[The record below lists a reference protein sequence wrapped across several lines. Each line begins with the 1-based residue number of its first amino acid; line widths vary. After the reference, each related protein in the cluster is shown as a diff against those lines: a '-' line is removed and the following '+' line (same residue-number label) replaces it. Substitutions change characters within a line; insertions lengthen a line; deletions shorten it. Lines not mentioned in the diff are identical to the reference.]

1 MIAPLEKLQELLFSN
16 LSLVISNL
24 HQEQECKEYFGCNF
38 QLNFSQIKFRKA
50 KVTPT
55 KIGQFVTLWKRNSI
69 SKETDPFTSEDPS
82 DFYLILTETSE
93 NFGFFL
99 FTKDILIK
107 NQILSTNLK
116 DGKRG
121 FRVYPNWDI
130 PQNKQAT
137 KTQNWQTQFF
147 IDFADEN
154 YVHMFESILKS
165 RIL

>member
-1 MIAPLEKLQELLFSN
+1 MTTLLEKLQTLLFSN
-16 LSLVISNL
+16 LGLFIFNL
-24 HQEQECKEYFGCNF
+24 HQEQESKEYFGCNF
-38 QLNFSQIKFRKA
+38 QLNSFQIKFRKS

-55 KIGQFVTLWKRNSI
+55 KVGQFVTLWKRNPI
-69 SKETDPFTSEDPS
+69 SKETEPFTSEDTS

-99 FTKDILIK
+99 FTKDVLIK
-107 NQILSTNLK
+107 NQILSTHLK

-137 KTQNWQTQFF
+137 KTQNWQNQFF

-154 YVHMFESILKS
+154 YVEKFESILRS
-165 RIL
+165 EAQ

>member
-1 MIAPLEKLQELLFSN
+1 MTTLLEKLQELLFSN
-16 LSLVISNL
+16 LGLVISNL
-24 HQEQECKEYFGCNF
+24 HQEQESKEYFGGNF
-38 QLNFSQIKFRKA
+38 QLNSFQIKFRKA

-55 KIGQFVTLWKRNSI
+55 KVGQFVTLWKRDPI
-69 SKETDPFTSEDPS
+69 SKETEPFTSKDTS
-82 DFYLILTETSE
+82 DLYLILTETSE

-99 FTKDILIK
+99 FTKDVLIK
-107 NQILSTNLK
+107 NQILSTNFK

-154 YVHMFESILKS
+154 YVDKFEAILRSKAQ
-165 RIL
+165 

>member
-1 MIAPLEKLQELLFSN
+1 MTTLLEKLQTLLFSN
-16 LSLVISNL
+16 LGLVISNL
-24 HQEQECKEYFGCNF
+24 HQEQESKEYFGCNF
-38 QLNFSQIKFRKA
+38 QLNSFQIKFRKA

-55 KIGQFVTLWKRNSI
+55 KVGQFVTLWKRNSI
-69 SKETDPFTSEDPS
+69 SKETEPFTSEDPS

-99 FTKDILIK
+99 FTKDVLIK

-116 DGKRG
+116 EGKRG

-137 KTQNWQTQFF
+137 KTQNWQSQFF
-147 IDFADEN
+147 IDFDDEN
-154 YVHMFESILKS
+154 YVERFESILKS
-165 RIL
+165 KTQ

>member
-1 MIAPLEKLQELLFSN
+1 MTTLLEKLQILLFSK
-16 LSLVISNL
+16 LDLVISKL
-24 HQEQECKEYFGCNF
+24 HQEQESKEYSGCNF
-38 QLNFSQIKFRKA
+38 QLNSFQIKFRKA

-55 KIGQFVTLWKRNSI
+55 KIGQFVTLWKRNPI
-69 SKETDPFTSEDPS
+69 SKETEPFTSEDTS

-99 FTKDILIK
+99 FTKDALVK
-107 NQILSTNLK
+107 NQILSTDLK

-137 KTQNWQTQFF
+137 KTQNWQNQFF

-154 YVHMFESILKS
+154 YLEEFESILKS
-165 RIL
+165 KAQ

>member
-1 MIAPLEKLQELLFSN
+1 MTTLLEKLQTLLFSN
-16 LSLVISNL
+16 LGLVISNL
-24 HQEQECKEYFGCNF
+24 HQDQESKEYFGCNF
-38 QLNFSQIKFRKA
+38 QLNSFQIKFRKA

-55 KIGQFVTLWKRNSI
+55 KVGQFVTLWKRNPI
-69 SKETDPFTSEDPS
+69 SKETEPFTSEDPS
-82 DFYLILTETSE
+82 DFYLILTETSD

-99 FTKDILIK
+99 FTKDVLIK
-107 NQILSTNLK
+107 NQILSTDFK

-147 IDFADEN
+147 INFDDEN
-154 YVHMFESILKS
+154 YVERFESILKS
-165 RIL
+165 KTQ

>member
-1 MIAPLEKLQELLFSN
+1 MTTLLEKLQTLLFLN
-16 LSLVISNL
+16 LGLVISNL
-24 HQEQECKEYFGCNF
+24 NEEQESKEYFGCNF
-38 QLNFSQIKFRKA
+38 QLNSFQIKFRKA

-55 KIGQFVTLWKRNSI
+55 KVGQFVTLWKRDPI
-69 SKETDPFTSEDPS
+69 SKETEPFTSEDTS
-82 DFYLILTETSE
+82 DLYLILTETSE

-99 FTKDILIK
+99 FTKDVLIK

-137 KTQNWQTQFF
+137 KTQNWQNQFF

-154 YVHMFESILKS
+154 YVEKFESILRS
-165 RIL
+165 EAQ

>member
-1 MIAPLEKLQELLFSN
+1 MATPLEKLQTLLFSN
-16 LSLVISNL
+16 LGLVISNL
-24 HQEQECKEYFGCNF
+24 HQEQESKEYFGCNF
-38 QLNFSQIKFRKA
+38 QLSSFQIKFRKS

-55 KIGQFVTLWKRNSI
+55 KVGQFVTLWKRNPI
-69 SKETDPFTSEDPS
+69 SKETEPFTSEDSS

-93 NFGFFL
+93 SFGFFL
-99 FTKDILIK
+99 FTKDVLIK

-137 KTQNWQTQFF
+137 KTQNWQNQFF

-154 YVHMFESILKS
+154 YVEKFESILKS
-165 RIL
+165 KTQ

>member
-38 QLNFSQIKFRKA
+38 QLNSFQIKFRKA

-69 SKETDPFTSEDPS
+69 SKETEPFTSEDPS

-99 FTKDILIK
+99 FTKDSLIK
-107 NQILSTNLK
+107 NQILRSYSK

-154 YVHMFESILKS
+154 YVEKFESILKS
-165 RIL
+165 KTQ